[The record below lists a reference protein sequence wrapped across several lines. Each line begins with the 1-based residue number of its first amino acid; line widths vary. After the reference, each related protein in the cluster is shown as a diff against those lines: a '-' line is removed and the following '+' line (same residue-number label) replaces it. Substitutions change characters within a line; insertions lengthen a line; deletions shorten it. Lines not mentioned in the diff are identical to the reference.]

1 MAESAEEVEL
11 TLTLTLTLLQAAA
24 SRRKYGEMVA
34 RCAAEARQAT
44 TYDDGAR
51 LATVESMAERLER
64 ELKEG
69 TQELK
74 ESGQEQVRGSSSM
87 HPMHVLRRMHMG
99 TPLMCTSHVRG
110 TCMACTRRWRGSSA
124 SSRR

>member
-1 MAESAEEVEL
+1 MAEPAEEVE
-11 TLTLTLTLLQAAA
+11 LTLTLTLLQAAA

-74 ESGQEQVRGSSSM
+74 ESGQEQVA
-87 HPMHVLRRMHMG
+87 RRLEHA
-99 TPLMCTSHVRG
+99 PH
-110 TCMACTRRWRGSSA
+110 ACTT
-124 SSRR
+124 